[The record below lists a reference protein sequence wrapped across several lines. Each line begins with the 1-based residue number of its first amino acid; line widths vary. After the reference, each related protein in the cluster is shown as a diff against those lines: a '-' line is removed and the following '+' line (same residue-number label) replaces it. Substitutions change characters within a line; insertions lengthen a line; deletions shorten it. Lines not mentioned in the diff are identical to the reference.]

1 MFSILLDESVWG
13 ERKLHY
19 FSVWLDME
27 TAFLLAFPSFAPFF
41 FPRQKQA
48 WDKSPS
54 LSPNT
59 HITNLT

>member
-19 FSVWLDME
+19 SSVWLDME

-41 FPRQKQA
+41 FQGRSKHEINLQA
-48 WDKSPS
+48 CLPT
-54 LSPNT
+54 PT
-59 HITNLT
+59 